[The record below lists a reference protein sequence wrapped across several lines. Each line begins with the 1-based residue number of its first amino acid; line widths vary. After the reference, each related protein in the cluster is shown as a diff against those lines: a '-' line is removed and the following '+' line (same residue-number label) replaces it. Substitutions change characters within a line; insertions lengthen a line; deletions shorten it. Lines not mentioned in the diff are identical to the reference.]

1 MIYNFPIYRIGRAI
15 SALQLIRVGARSH
28 NPIWNVGCLVLPYIS
43 IYSYLTDN
51 FDYDYLWINL
61 ICCSY
66 IKTFLFFF
74 LGIFTKRALVL
85 AFLSANA
92 TVFNSHVIHNKIELS
107 ILLSKIALIYSI
119 RYYFWKR
126 NIISVPM
133 TFLFHH
139 YIARY
144 LMILSA
150 TA

>member
-1 MIYNFPIYRIGRAI
+1 MISNFPIHRIGRAI
-15 SALQLIRVGARSH
+15 SALQLIKVGARSH
-28 NPIWNVGCLVLPYIS
+28 NPIWNIGCLVLPYIS

-51 FDYDYLWINL
+51 FDYDYLWINF

-66 IKTFLFFF
+66 VKTFLP
-74 LGIFTKRALVL
+74 LILTIFTKHAL
-85 AFLSANA
+85 ALSFINANISL
-92 TVFNSHVIHNKIELS
+92 FGSHMIHNKIELS
-107 ILLSKIALIYSI
+107 IILSKITLIYFI

-139 YIARY
+139 YMSRY
-144 LMILSA
+144 LMIIST